1 MENELKVFFTAMI
14 PFLDLKLAIP
24 LGTGLGLS
32 ATSSLIFAIAGTLVP
47 GALILWLIGPI
58 TTFLCKKSRKIKNF
72 FEKLFIKTR
81 KEHSKN
87 FARYG
92 AIFLIIFVAIP
103 IPGSSAGAGALLA
116 FLFGVDYWK
125 ALSLIFIGVVMS
137 GMIVTAGTESV
148 VALASLFNW

>member
-1 MENELKVFFTAMI
+1 MEKELTVFFTAMI

-24 LGTGLGLS
+24 LGTSLGLS
-32 ATSSLIFAIAGTLVP
+32 ATSSLIFAIAGTIVP
-47 GALILWLIGPI
+47 GALILWLIDPI
-58 TTFLCKKSRKIKNF
+58 INFLCKKSQKIKVF
-72 FEKLFIKTR
+72 FDKLFHKTR
-81 KEHSKN
+81 KEHNKN
-87 FARYG
+87 FTRYG
-92 AIFLIIFVAIP
+92 ALFLVLFVAVP

-125 ALSLIFIGVVMS
+125 ALSLIFVGVVMS

>member
-1 MENELKVFFTAMI
+1 MQNELTVFFTAMI

-32 ATSSLIFAIAGTLVP
+32 ATSSLIFATAGTIIP

-58 TTFLCKKSRKIKNF
+58 TNFLCKKSKTINNF
-72 FEKLFIKTR
+72 FKKLFHKTR

-87 FARYG
+87 FTRYG
-92 AIFLIIFVAIP
+92 ALFLILFVAIP

-125 ALSLIFIGVVMS
+125 ALSLIFIGVVLS
-137 GMIVTAGTESV
+137 GIIVTAGTESV
-148 VALASLFNW
+148 IALASLFNW